1 MLYCRVWHNK
11 ELGDPITALRKMMKD
26 KLKLWRMIEETDL
39 T

>member
-11 ELGDPITALRKMMKD
+11 DIGDPITTMRKALKE